1 MNVTSEFYESFNEA
15 EGLIPVQPFNGGVW
29 IVGWLRVTPIL
40 ISRLGHGL
48 PVKGLILTLG
58 SMSQMLQD
66 LVLVDNKIC
75 FQGGRA
81 ENADFIYLD
90 VSKAFDVNDIPWT

>member
-1 MNVTSEFYESFNEA
+1 M
-15 EGLIPVQPFNGGVW
+15 
-29 IVGWLRVTPIL
+29 
-40 ISRLGHGL
+40 
-48 PVKGLILTLG
+48 
-58 SMSQMLQD
+58 QD

-90 VSKAFDVNDIPWT
+90 VSKAFDMNDIPWTDTSNSSGSSARAIDALTQECNSMCRFKRYK

>member
-1 MNVTSEFYESFNEA
+1 MNVNYIVDEYKYTGYENEQN
-15 EGLIPVQPFNGGVW
+15 EKIN
-29 IVGWLRVTPIL
+29 
-40 ISRLGHGL
+40 
-48 PVKGLILTLG
+48 KK
-58 SMSQMLQD
+58 D

-90 VSKAFDVNDIPWT
+90 VSKAFDMNDIPWTDTSNSSGSSARAIDALTQECNSMCRFKRYK